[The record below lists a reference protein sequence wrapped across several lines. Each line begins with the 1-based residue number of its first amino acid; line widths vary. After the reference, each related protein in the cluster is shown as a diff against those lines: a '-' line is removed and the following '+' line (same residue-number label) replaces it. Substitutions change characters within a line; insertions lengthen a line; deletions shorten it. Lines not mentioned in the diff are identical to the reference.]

1 MSKTDDLG
9 PEFNSSVA
17 AYLVKNYG
25 DVLKVSRERF
35 CIISLPLL
43 RKYIADNQ
51 DIVDSYEEQ
60 IKAEIE
66 GQGLEGNAVLRSV
79 FKAQLER
86 LRSGDKKDSTAYADE
101 LKKSIQAGVTDRV
114 AGSTLEEP
122 TSEHDNTAELIDK
135 ILHDPHNVD
144 PTVIPKKVADAVRK
158 ELMGSFKKFGKW
170 AFHIQMGFPF
180 QSQDFHDVIFDV
192 GQKIVDGEIDRVI
205 ITIPPRHSKTQL
217 MSIALPLYS
226 FCHNEN
232 SHNIITSYA
241 EDVVLESSGY
251 IRAVMLDPLFQ
262 RIFPK
267 VRIDPNKRSLERWG
281 TTKAGVMHAVP
292 TGGKLT
298 GKGAGL
304 LVVNYAGCFVVDD
317 VIKPKDAYSDTVR
330 AEIND
335 RFDNTFMSRLANDGC
350 VTDAKGNQVKCPR
363 TPMVIIMQRVH
374 DQDLVGYIL
383 RGGSSDKYHYL
394 NIPAIIEPGVG
405 GKEWYQKLINK
416 QGYSHAI
423 PIYYDLKRGEGKSAL
438 WPSRK
443 SLESLEAMQDANPYT
458 YNSQYAGDPSA
469 QGHGLIQEDWW
480 QEYDTE
486 SFDRKRIVRSFIT
499 ADTASTE
506 KTYSDYSVLKHWGVT
521 KERDVYCLDIMLGK
535 FEIPKLKEEVVA
547 FWKKCTKLD
556 MRWPACIPMAVFME
570 DKSAGQFLNQQFI
583 KDGTVRVRPVPRD
596 GTNANNKVTRFMN
609 AVPYFAQRRIY
620 FPADHEHLPHVKRE
634 ILGFTSMGSGTGH
647 DDCVDNVSDMV
658 AIEFSGPSANY
669 EAWVNE

>member
-1 MSKTDDLG
+1 MSDMEHIG
-9 PEFNSSVA
+9 EEFDNSVVV
-17 AYLVKNYG
+17 YLTKHYG

-35 CIISLPLL
+35 CIISLPRL
-43 RKYIADNQ
+43 RNYIAAFPA
-51 DIVDSYEEQ
+51 IVSEYEANIQ
-60 IKAEIE
+60 AEIE
-66 GQGLEGNAVLRSV
+66 GQGLDKNTVLRSV
-79 FKAQLER
+79 FRAQLER
-86 LRSGDKKDSTAYADE
+86 LRSGDKKDSTAYASE
-101 LKKSIQAGVTDRV
+101 IEKTIKAGVTDRV

-122 TSEHDNTAELIDK
+122 TSENDNTDELVHK
-135 ILHDPHNVD
+135 ILYDPHNVD
-144 PTVIPKKVADAVRK
+144 PTVIPKKVADAVRAR
-158 ELMGSFKKFGKW
+158 LMKSFKEFGKW

-192 GQKIVDGEIDRVI
+192 GQKVVDGEIDRLIV
-205 ITIPPRHSKTQL
+205 TIPPRHSKTQL

-226 FCHNEN
+226 FCHNVS

-251 IRAVMLDPLFQ
+251 IRTVMLDPLFQ

-304 LVVNYAGCFVVDD
+304 LVANYAGCFVVDD

-350 VTDAKGNQVKCPR
+350 ITDAEGKQIECSR

-394 NIPAIIEPGVG
+394 NIPGIIEPGVG
-405 GKEWYQKLINK
+405 SAQWYDKLIKK
-416 QGYSHAI
+416 QNYTHAI
-423 PIYYDLKRGEGKSAL
+423 PILYDLKRGEGQSAL

-443 SLESLEAMQDANPYT
+443 SLASLLAMKDSNPYT

-469 QGHGLIQEDWW
+469 QGHGLIKEDWW
-480 QEYDTE
+480 QEYEPD
-486 SFDRKRIVRSFIT
+486 SFDRSRVIRSFIT

-506 KTYSDYSVLKHWGVT
+506 KEYSDYSVLKHWGVT

-535 FEIPKLKEEVVA
+535 FEIPKLKEEVIK
-547 FWKKCTKLD
+547 FWKKCNKLD
-556 MRWPACIPMAVFME
+556 MRAPCCIPRCVYME

-583 KDGTVRVRPVPRD
+583 KDGSVRVQPVPRD
-596 GTNANNKVTRFMN
+596 GVNANNKVTRFMN
-609 AVPYFAQRRIY
+609 AIPFFAQLRVF
-620 FPADHEHLPHVKRE
+620 FPAGHEHIEHVKRE
-634 ILGFTSMGSGTGH
+634 VLGFTSLGSGTGH
-647 DDCVDNVSDMV
+647 DDCIDNISDMV
-658 AIEFSGPSANY
+658 AVEFSGPSANY
-669 EAWVNE
+669 EAWM

>member
-1 MSKTDDLG
+1 MAKVQDNIG
-9 PEFNSSVA
+9 PEFDDSVA
-17 AYLVKNYG
+17 YYLTKNYG
-25 DVLKVSRERF
+25 DLLKVSKERF

-43 RKYIADNQ
+43 RRYISDYPDIIDKYEANIR
-51 DIVDSYEEQ
+51 E
-60 IKAEIE
+60 EIE
-66 GQGLEGNAVLRSV
+66 GQGLENDAVLRSV
-79 FKAQLER
+79 FHAQLER
-86 LRSGDKKDSTAYADE
+86 MRSADKKDSTSFADE
-101 LKKSIQAGVTDRV
+101 IGKTIKAGVTERV

-122 TSEHDNTAELIDK
+122 TSEHDNTEELIHK
-135 ILHDPHNVD
+135 ILYDPHNID
-144 PTVIPKKVADAVRK
+144 PTVIPKKVADRVRERLLK
-158 ELMGSFKKFGKW
+158 SFKEFGKW
-170 AFHIQMGFPF
+170 SFHIQMGFPF

-192 GQKIVDGEIDRVI
+192 GQKVVDGEIDRVI

-226 FCHNEN
+226 FCHNAN

-262 RIFPK
+262 RIFPS

-304 LVVNYAGCFVVDD
+304 LVANYAGSFVVDD

-350 VTDAKGNQVKCPR
+350 IQDAEGNQIDCAR

-374 DQDLVGYIL
+374 DQDLVGHIL

-394 NIPAIIEPGVG
+394 NIPAIIEPEVG
-405 GKEWYQKLINK
+405 GEAWYTKLLNK
-416 QGYSHAI
+416 QGYTHAI
-423 PIYYDLKRGEGKSAL
+423 PILYDLKRGEGESAL

-443 SLESLEAMQDANPYT
+443 SLASLLAMKQSNPYT
-458 YNSQYAGDPSA
+458 YYSQYAGDPSA
-469 QGHGLIQEDWW
+469 QGIGLVQEEWW
-480 QEYDTE
+480 QEYDEE
-486 SFDRKRIVRSFIT
+486 SFDRKRVIRSFIT

-506 KTYSDYSVLKHWGVT
+506 KEYSDYSVLIHWGVT
-521 KERDVYCLDIMLGK
+521 KEGDVYALDIMLGK
-535 FEIPKLKEEVVA
+535 FEIPKLKEEVIA
-547 FWKKCTKLD
+547 FWKKCCKLD
-556 MRWPACIPMAVFME
+556 MRWPCCIPRAVYME

-583 KDGTVRVRPVPRD
+583 KDGTVRVQPVPRD
-596 GTNANNKVTRFMN
+596 GTNVNNKVTRFMN
-609 AVPYFAQRRIY
+609 TITYWAQKRFY
-620 FPADHEHLPHVKRE
+620 FPANHEHTPHCKRE
-634 ILGFTSMGSGTGH
+634 LLGFTSMGSGTGH
-647 DDCVDNVSDMV
+647 DDVVDNVSDLV
-658 AIEFSGPSANY
+658 AVEFSGPSANY
-669 EAWVNE
+669 EAWM

>member
-1 MSKTDDLG
+1 MSKTDNLG
-9 PEFNSSVA
+9 PEFDESVA
-17 AYLVKNYG
+17 YYLTKNYG
-25 DVLKVSRERF
+25 DLLKVSRERF
-35 CIISLPLL
+35 CILSLPIL
-43 RKYIADNQ
+43 RRYIAAYPL
-51 DIVDSYEEQ
+51 IVDKYEEN
-60 IKAEIE
+60 ISAEIE
-66 GQGLEGNAVLRSV
+66 GQGLDKDAVLRSV
-79 FKAQLER
+79 FRAQIER
-86 LRSGDKKDSTAYADE
+86 LRAGDKKDSTAYADE
-101 LKKSIQAGVTDRV
+101 IKKAIQAGTTDRV

-122 TSEHDNTAELIDK
+122 SSSDDSFDELVDK
-135 ILHDPHNVD
+135 ILYDPHNVD
-144 PTVIPKKVADAVRK
+144 ATCIPKKVADRVR
-158 ELMGSFKKFGKW
+158 EVLMKSFEAFGKW
-170 AFHIQMGFPF
+170 SFHIQMGFPF

-192 GQKIVDGEIDRVI
+192 GQQVVDGKIDRVI

-226 FCHNEN
+226 FCHNES

-251 IRAVMLDPLFQ
+251 IRSVMLDPLFQ

-304 LVVNYAGCFVVDD
+304 LVQNYSGSFVVDD

-350 VTDAKGNQVKCPR
+350 ITDARGNQVTCAR

-374 DQDLVGYIL
+374 DQDLVGHIL
-383 RGGSSDKYHYL
+383 RGGSTDKYHYL

-405 GKEWYQKLINK
+405 SAKWYDTLIKK
-416 QGYSHAI
+416 QAYTHAI
-423 PIYYDLKRGEGKSAL
+423 PILYDLKRGPGQSAL

-443 SLESLEAMQDANPYT
+443 SLASLLAMQIANPYT

-469 QGHGLIQEDWW
+469 QGHGLIKEDWW
-480 QEYDTE
+480 RTYSSKTL
-486 SFDRKRIVRSFIT
+486 DRSRIVRSFIT
-499 ADTASTE
+499 ADTASTAKE
-506 KTYSDYSVLKHWGVT
+506 YSDYSVLVHWGVT

-535 FEIPKLKEEVVA
+535 FETPELKVA
-547 FWKKCTKLD
+547 IIDFWKKCNIFDPKAPCCVP
-556 MRWPACIPMAVFME
+556 RAVYME

-583 KDGTVRVRPVPRD
+583 RDGSVRVMPMPRD
-596 GTNANNKVTRFMN
+596 GVNGNDKVTRFMN
-609 AVPYFAQRRIY
+609 AVPYFAQGKFY
-620 FPADHEHLPHVKRE
+620 FPEDHEHYEHFKRE
-634 ILGFTSMGSGTGH
+634 ILGFTSLGSGTGH
-647 DDCVDNVSDMV
+647 DDCVDNVSDCV
-658 AIEFSGPSANY
+658 AVEFSGLSANY
-669 EAWVNE
+669 LSWM

>member
-1 MSKTDDLG
+1 MATNIG
-9 PEFNSSVA
+9 PEFDDSVA
-17 AYLVKNYG
+17 FYLTKHYG
-25 DVLKVSRERF
+25 DMLKVSKERF

-43 RKYIADNQ
+43 RNYVAEFPEILDKYESNIRD
-51 DIVDSYEEQ
+51 
-60 IKAEIE
+60 EID
-66 GQGLEGNAVLRSV
+66 GQGLEKDAVLRSV
-79 FKAQLER
+79 FNAQLDR
-86 LRSGDKKDSTAYADE
+86 LRGASKKDSTAYSKE
-101 LKKSIQAGVTDRV
+101 IETTIKLGTTDRI
-114 AGSTLEEP
+114 AGTTLEEP
-122 TSEHDNTAELIDK
+122 TAEHDNFQELVDQI
-135 ILHDPHNVD
+135 IYDPHNVD
-144 PTVIPKKVADAVRK
+144 ATCIPSKVADEVRRI
-158 ELMGSFKKFGKW
+158 LMTSFEKFGKW
-170 AFHIQMGFPF
+170 TFHIQMGFPF

-192 GQKIVDGEIDRVI
+192 GQQIVDGKMDRVI

-226 FCHNEN
+226 FCHNSS

-251 IRAVMLDPLFQ
+251 IRTVMLDPLFQ

-281 TTKAGVMHAVP
+281 TTKSGVMHAVP

-304 LVVNYAGCFVVDD
+304 LVVNYAGAFIVDD

-350 VTDAKGNQVKCPR
+350 VNDARGNQVECAR

-374 DQDLVGYIL
+374 DQDLVGHIL

-405 GKEWYQKLINK
+405 SADWYDKLIKK

-423 PIYYDLKRGEGKSAL
+423 PITYNLNRGAGQSAL

-443 SLESLEAMQDANPYT
+443 SLASLLAMQKANPYT

-469 QGHGLIQEDWW
+469 QGHGLIKEDWW
-480 QEYDTE
+480 QEYDPE
-486 SFDRKRIVRSFIT
+486 SFDRSKIVRSFIT
-499 ADTASTE
+499 ADTASTDKE
-506 KTYSDYSVLKHWGVT
+506 YSDYSVLKHWGVT
-521 KERDVYCLDIMLGK
+521 KERKVYCLDIMLGK
-535 FEIPKLKEEVVA
+535 FEVPELKEAVIK

-556 MRWPACIPMAVFME
+556 LKAPCCIPRALYME
-570 DKSAGQFLNQQFI
+570 DKSAGQFLNQQFTKEGSI
-583 KDGTVRVRPVPRD
+583 RVMPVPRD
-596 GTNANNKVTRFMN
+596 GTNVNNKVTRFMN
-609 AVPYFAQRRIY
+609 TITYFSSGDI
-620 FPADHEHLPHVKRE
+620 FWPAGHEHLDHVRRE

-669 EAWVNE
+669 DAWM

>member
-9 PEFNSSVA
+9 PEFNEAVA
-17 AYLVKNYG
+17 SYLVKNYG

-43 RKYIADNQ
+43 RAYIANNSS
-51 DIVDSYEEQ
+51 IVDSYEEQ
-60 IKAEIE
+60 ITAEIE
-66 GQGLEGNAVLRSV
+66 GQGLEKDAVLRSV

-101 LKKSIQAGVTDRV
+101 LKKGIQAGVTDRV
-114 AGSTLEEP
+114 AGSTMEEP
-122 TSEHDNTAELIDK
+122 TSEHDNTQELVDK
-135 ILHDPHNVD
+135 ILYDPHNVD
-144 PTVIPKKVADAVRK
+144 PTVIPKKVADEVRK
-158 ELMGSFKKFGKW
+158 ILMKSFKAFGKW
-170 AFHIQMGFPF
+170 SFHVQMGFPF

-192 GQKIVDGEIDRVI
+192 GQQVVDGKIDRLI

-226 FCHNEN
+226 FCHNES

-251 IRAVMLDPLFQ
+251 IRTVMLDPLFQ

-304 LVVNYAGCFVVDD
+304 LVTNYSGCFVVDD

-350 VTDAKGNQVKCPR
+350 ITDARGNEVKCAR

-394 NIPAIIEPGVG
+394 NIPAIVE
-405 GKEWYQKLINK
+405 KETGSAAWYDKLIKK
-416 QGYSHAI
+416 QAYTHAI
-423 PIYYDLKRGEGKSAL
+423 PILYDLKREAEKSAL
-438 WPSRK
+438 WPARK
-443 SLESLEAMQDANPYT
+443 SLESLEAMKASNPYT

-469 QGHGLIQEDWW
+469 QGHGLIKEDWW
-480 QEYDTE
+480 QEYE
-486 SFDRKRIVRSFIT
+486 PQSFDRKRVVRSFIT
-499 ADTASTE
+499 ADTASTVKE
-506 KTYSDYSVLKHWGVT
+506 YSDYSVLKHWGVT
-521 KERDVYCLDIMLGK
+521 REKDVYCLDIMLGK
-535 FEIPKLKEEVVA
+535 FEIPELKEA
-547 FWKKCTKLD
+547 IIKFWKKCNILD
-556 MRWPACIPMAVFME
+556 IRAPACIPQALYME

-583 KDGTVRVRPVPRD
+583 KDGSVRVLPMARD
-596 GTNANNKVTRFMN
+596 GINGNDKVTRFLN
-609 AVPYFAQRRIY
+609 AVPYFAQGRFF
-620 FPADHEHLPHVKRE
+620 FPAGHEHIEHVKRE
-634 ILGFTSMGSGTGH
+634 ILGFTSLGSGTGH
-647 DDCVDNVSDMV
+647 DDCVDNVSDCAV
-658 AIEFSGPSANY
+658 IVYSGASANY
-669 EAWVNE
+669 EAWVDN

>member
-9 PEFNSSVA
+9 PEFNDTVA
-17 AYLVKNYG
+17 SYLAKHYG

-35 CIISLPLL
+35 CILSLPLL
-43 RKYIADNQ
+43 RRYISENTA
-51 DIVDSYEEQ
+51 IVDSYEEQ
-60 IKAEIE
+60 IQAELE
-66 GQGLEGNAVLRSV
+66 GQGLENDAVLRSV
-79 FKAQLER
+79 FRAQLER

-101 LKKSIQAGVTDRV
+101 LKKGIQAGVTDRV

-122 TSEHDNTAELIDK
+122 NSEHDNTDELVDK

-144 PTVIPKKVADAVRK
+144 PTVIPAKVAERVRK
-158 ELMGSFKKFGKW
+158 ILMKSFEAFGKW
-170 AFHIQMGFPF
+170 QFHIQMGFPF
-180 QSQDFHDVIFDV
+180 QAQDFHDVIFSV
-192 GQKIVDGEIDRVI
+192 GQKVVDGEIDRLIV
-205 ITIPPRHSKTQL
+205 TIPPRHSKTQL

-226 FCHNEN
+226 FCHNES

-251 IRAVMLDPLFQ
+251 IRAVMMDPLFQ

-304 LVVNYAGCFVVDD
+304 LVAKYSGCFVVDD

-350 VTDAKGNQVKCPR
+350 ITDSHGNQIKCAR

-394 NIPAIIEPGVG
+394 NIPAIIEKGVG
-405 GKEWYQKLINK
+405 SAEWYDKLIKK
-416 QGYSHAI
+416 QNYTHAI
-423 PIYYDLKRGEGKSAL
+423 PILYNLNRKEEKSAL

-443 SLESLEAMQDANPYT
+443 SLESLEAMKESNPYT

-469 QGHGLIQEDWW
+469 QGHGLIKEDWW
-480 QEYDTE
+480 QEYEPDV
-486 SFDRKRIVRSFIT
+486 FDRSRIVRSFIT
-499 ADTASTE
+499 ADTASTA
-506 KTYSDYSVLKHWGVT
+506 KSYSDYSVLKHWGVT

-535 FEIPKLKEEVVA
+535 FETPELKTA
-547 FWKKCTKLD
+547 IIDFWNKCNKLD
-556 MRWPACIPMAVFME
+556 LKCVGCIPRALYME

-583 KDGTVRVRPVPRD
+583 RDGSVRVLPLPRD
-596 GTNANNKVTRFMN
+596 GINGNDKVTRFLN
-609 AVPYFAQRRIY
+609 AIPYFSQKRIF
-620 FPADHEHLPHVKRE
+620 FPAGHEHIDHVRRE
-634 ILGFTSMGSGTGH
+634 ILGFTSLGSGTGH

-669 EAWVNE
+669 SAWM